1 MRQHQARRLQKGL
14 QGKFTL
20 ITCIPLNMEA
30 DSLPALQNLILNLS
44 AFRKNR
50 VNKIGNETFGKLYYA
65 EIEAFEFK

>member
-1 MRQHQARRLQKGL
+1 
-14 QGKFTL
+14 
-20 ITCIPLNMEA
+20 MEA